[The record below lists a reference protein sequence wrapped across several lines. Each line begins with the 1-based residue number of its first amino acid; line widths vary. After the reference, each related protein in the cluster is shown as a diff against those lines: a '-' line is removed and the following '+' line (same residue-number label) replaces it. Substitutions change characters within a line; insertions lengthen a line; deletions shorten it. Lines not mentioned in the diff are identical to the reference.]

1 MKIIN
6 PYTQEVISEVPTDS
20 KETIE
25 NKFNKA
31 KLAQTAWSETSIDE
45 RLECIKKF
53 SELMDQNKEA
63 LAKILT
69 SEMGKPSSRI
79 NQ

>member
-6 PYTQEVISEVPTDS
+6 PYTQEVISEVSNDS

-31 KLAQTAWSETSIDE
+31 KVAQ
-45 RLECIKKF
+45 LLGLKHQ
-53 SELMDQNKEA
+53 LMKD
-63 LAKILT
+63 
-69 SEMGKPSSRI
+69 
-79 NQ
+79 